1 MGNMPYVNE
10 QIKAKYPN
18 VIFDSTTI
26 ILENVDITTP
36 PLEPVPAGTIVIYN
50 YNFDNF
56 SVLSGNITPPA
67 VNVPMGVILDYK
79 DGKATVLIRGLI
91 KGNLYWYSTIFGSY
105 KEHSQ
110 RLFPNI
116 IKMEN

>member
-26 ILENVDITTP
+26 ILENVDITP
-36 PLEPVPAGTIVIYN
+36 PLEPVPAGTIVGHYLG
-50 YNFDNF
+50 NFI
-56 SVLSGNITPPA
+56 VVSGTTAPPIISA
-67 VNVPMGVILDYK
+67 QIGVILDYK
-79 DGKATVLIRGLI
+79 DGKATILVRGLI
-91 KGNLYWYSTIFGSY
+91 KGKLYWYSTTFGGY
-105 KEHSQ
+105 QEHPQ

-116 IKMEN
+116 IKMED